1 MSSKTIIQA
10 DIDERIKARA
20 VSVLK
25 TRGLSLEDFA
35 QKVLNTA
42 LKQVAA
48 EKNVDTLVFSPAE
61 AGEPSTEASAP
72 PESELMELKKLP
84 GFGMWADRS
93 DMENP
98 AAWVRNLRKPRRF
111 VKN

>member
-10 DIDERIKARA
+10 DIDESIKAQA

-25 TRGLSLEDFA
+25 ARGLSLEDFA

-48 EKNVDTLVFSPAE
+48 ENGDTLLFRPAE
-61 AGEPSTEASAP
+61 AGAPPTEASAS

-84 GFGMWADRS
+84 GFGMWADRA

-98 AAWVRNLRKPRRF
+98 AAWVRNLRKPRF
-111 VKN
+111 QNDL

>member
-25 TRGLSLEDFA
+25 ARGLSLEDFA
-35 QKVLNTA
+35 QTVLNTA
-42 LKQVAA
+42 LKRVAA
-48 EKNVDTLVFSPAE
+48 ENGDTLLFSPAE
-61 AGEPSTEASAP
+61 ADAPPIEAAVA
-72 PESELMELKKLP
+72 PESELRELKKLP
-84 GFGMWADRS
+84 GFGMWADRA

-98 AAWVRNLRKPRRF
+98 AAWVGNLRKPRF
-111 VKN
+111 QDDL